1 MIPFTTTL
9 ISHGFQCRQY
19 QSPESW
25 FSNLEK
31 FLSLRVWSF
40 KEELASCSPCVSCC
54 SAKVIQLIVRA
65 SWSLGW
71 EGALRKDQA
80 GPETEGKKSRQRNNS
95 SCLNT
100 EQDPGGEEIMPLQ
113 AVLVPVGWRGR
124 LATPSHTSKVG
135 VSCSGSPPATLPLA
149 RRISYIHLM
158 AHFRM
163 HTQIKSQTAAL
174 ISGFRS
180 IIKPEWIR
188 MFSAP
193 ELQRLI
199 SGDNAEI
206 DLEDLK

>member
-1 MIPFTTTL
+1 M
-9 ISHGFQCRQY
+9 H
-19 QSPESW
+19 
-25 FSNLEK
+25 
-31 FLSLRVWSF
+31 
-40 KEELASCSPCVSCC
+40 
-54 SAKVIQLIVRA
+54 
-65 SWSLGW
+65 
-71 EGALRKDQA
+71 
-80 GPETEGKKSRQRNNS
+80 
-95 SCLNT
+95 
-100 EQDPGGEEIMPLQ
+100 LQ
-113 AVLVPVGWRGR
+113 AVLVPFR
-124 LATPSHTSKVG
+124 LEKAGQQPC
-135 VSCSGSPPATLPLA
+135 SCTGEVVVPCCSSSLTAAFPVT

>member
-1 MIPFTTTL
+1 MP
-9 ISHGFQCRQY
+9 GF
-19 QSPESW
+19 
-25 FSNLEK
+25 
-31 FLSLRVWSF
+31 
-40 KEELASCSPCVSCC
+40 
-54 SAKVIQLIVRA
+54 
-65 SWSLGW
+65 W
-71 EGALRKDQA
+71 EWA
-80 GPETEGKKSRQRNNS
+80 GQMGQR
-95 SCLNT
+95 
-100 EQDPGGEEIMPLQ
+100 D
-113 AVLVPVGWRGR
+113 A
-124 LATPSHTSKVG
+124 
-135 VSCSGSPPATLPLA
+135 PPASDGSFSTLH
-149 RRISYIHLM
+149 RISYIHLM

>member
-1 MIPFTTTL
+1 M
-9 ISHGFQCRQY
+9 
-19 QSPESW
+19 
-25 FSNLEK
+25 
-31 FLSLRVWSF
+31 
-40 KEELASCSPCVSCC
+40 
-54 SAKVIQLIVRA
+54 
-65 SWSLGW
+65 
-71 EGALRKDQA
+71 
-80 GPETEGKKSRQRNNS
+80 
-95 SCLNT
+95 
-100 EQDPGGEEIMPLQ
+100 
-113 AVLVPVGWRGR
+113 LVPVGWRGR
-124 LATPSHTSKVG
+124 LATPCHTSEVG
-135 VSCSGSPPATLPLA
+135 VSCCSSSPPATLPLA

>member
-1 MIPFTTTL
+1 MVVPCY
-9 ISHGFQCRQY
+9 S
-19 QSPESW
+19 S
-25 FSNLEK
+25 
-31 FLSLRVWSF
+31 SLTATF
-40 KEELASCSPCVSCC
+40 
-54 SAKVIQLIVRA
+54 
-65 SWSLGW
+65 
-71 EGALRKDQA
+71 
-80 GPETEGKKSRQRNNS
+80 
-95 SCLNT
+95 
-100 EQDPGGEEIMPLQ
+100 
-113 AVLVPVGWRGR
+113 PV
-124 LATPSHTSKVG
+124 TH
-135 VSCSGSPPATLPLA
+135 
-149 RRISYIHLM
+149 RISYIHLM

>member
-1 MIPFTTTL
+1 M
-9 ISHGFQCRQY
+9 S
-19 QSPESW
+19 QSFWGWRNTPGTVQW
-25 FSNLEK
+25 W
-31 FLSLRVWSF
+31 VVGTPD
-40 KEELASCSPCVSCC
+40 CSMC
-54 SAKVIQLIVRA
+54 
-65 SWSLGW
+65 
-71 EGALRKDQA
+71 
-80 GPETEGKKSRQRNNS
+80 
-95 SCLNT
+95 
-100 EQDPGGEEIMPLQ
+100 
-113 AVLVPVGWRGR
+113 LVPPA
-124 LATPSHTSKVG
+124 LSH
-135 VSCSGSPPATLPLA
+135 
-149 RRISYIHLM
+149 RISYIHLM